1 MMIVAVVVFNIARPG
16 WAEPW
21 KGKSGNS
28 SVSEPEMME
37 DPYVPEGDVE
47 RYRKWSIVMQFWVL
61 ILASDLFY
69 LLSWG
74 EDFGSSVLERDGTL
88 IDSYQMDNDARDI
101 ENVGILR
108 TDYEDMHGNGKLH
121 LDILEFTVQH

>member
-1 MMIVAVVVFNIARPG
+1 M
-16 WAEPW
+16 
-21 KGKSGNS
+21 
-28 SVSEPEMME
+28 
-37 DPYVPEGDVE
+37 
-47 RYRKWSIVMQFWVL
+47 
-61 ILASDLFY
+61 
-69 LLSWG
+69 
-74 EDFGSSVLERDGTL
+74 LERDGTL